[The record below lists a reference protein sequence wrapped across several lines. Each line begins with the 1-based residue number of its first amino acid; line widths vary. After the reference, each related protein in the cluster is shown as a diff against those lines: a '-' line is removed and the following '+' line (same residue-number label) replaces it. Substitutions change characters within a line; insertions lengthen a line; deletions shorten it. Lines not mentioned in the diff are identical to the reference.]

1 MQNFKMTIQY
11 DGSNFYGWQ
20 RLNRR
25 RNVQGTIEKKLSKLL
40 NQKIYIH
47 GASRT
52 DAKAHSYG
60 QVASFK
66 CELIMPFN
74 KFKKVLND
82 KLPEDIYI
90 KDIQQVDDEFHA
102 RYNSKKKRYIYKI
115 YNQKT
120 RQPFLHNY
128 YYHIHYTLD
137 LEKMREAAQYFIGEK
152 DFRSFIVNSSDIDN
166 TIRTIEKID
175 IVKDKNFIYFIFLG
189 DGFLYKM
196 IRTIVGTILDVGRG
210 NLGLDEINQIF
221 KDQDRQS
228 AKDTVP
234 ARGLYLDKVF
244 Y

>member
-1 MQNFKMTIQY
+1 MENFKMTIQY

-25 RNVQGTIEKKLSKLL
+25 RNVQGTIEKKLSRLL
-40 NQKIYIH
+40 KQEIYIH

-60 QVASFK
+60 QVASFT
-66 CELIMPFN
+66 CDLTMPFD

-90 KDIQQVDDEFHA
+90 KAIEQVEDTFHA
-102 RYNSKKKRYIYKI
+102 RYDAQKKRYIYKI
-115 YNQKT
+115 YHHQK

-128 YYHIHYTLD
+128 YYHIDYALD
-137 LEKMREAAQYFIGEK
+137 IEKMRTAALQFIGKK
-152 DFRSFIVNSSDIDN
+152 DFRSFIVNSSAIDN
-166 TIRTIEKID
+166 TVREIETID
-175 IVKDKNFIYFIFLG
+175 IIKDQQFIYFIFLG

-196 IRTIVGTILDVGRG
+196 IRTIVGTIIAVGRG
-210 NLGLDEINQIF
+210 NLKVDEINQIF
-221 KDQDRQS
+221 IDKDRQS